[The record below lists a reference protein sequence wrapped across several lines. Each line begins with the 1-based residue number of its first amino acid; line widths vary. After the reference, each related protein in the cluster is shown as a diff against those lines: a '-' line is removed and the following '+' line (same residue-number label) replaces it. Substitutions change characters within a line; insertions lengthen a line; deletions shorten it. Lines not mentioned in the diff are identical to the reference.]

1 MSIYAKKKYGW
12 APAVTAHAIVN
23 PKWIRDLNV
32 ILYTV
37 KTRKKHRGKYP

>member
-1 MSIYAKKKYGW
+1 MSNYAKKKYGQ
-12 APAVTAHAIVN
+12 ATPVTEHSIVN

-37 KTRKKHRGKYP
+37 KTTRKHRGKYP